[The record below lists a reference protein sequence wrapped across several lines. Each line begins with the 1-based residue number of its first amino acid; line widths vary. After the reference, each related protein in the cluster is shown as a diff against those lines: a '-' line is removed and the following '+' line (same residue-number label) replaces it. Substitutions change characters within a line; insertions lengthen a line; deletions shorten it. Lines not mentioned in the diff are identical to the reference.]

1 MRQSQSDTDHDC
13 RHKSHRKADA
23 GNHQNQSP
31 PFFFRWHSKAFIIV
45 AGRIFADFQDFGHR
59 FQVAGGSKLRH
70 CFGTPTASCRIHATS
85 TARTIAFSFYQKM
98 QRKKSFSI
106 KRKLTSKEI
115 PKGVMN
121 ILMECKNFFHW
132 MATLASLSSNV
143 LTYFLTAVSRV

>member
-106 KRKLTSKEI
+106 KRKLTSKEF

-121 ILMECKNFFHW
+121 TLMECKKNSFIGW
-132 MATLASLSSNV
+132 RL
-143 LTYFLTAVSRV
+143 